1 MKTKNEKVIAKALV
15 YFITTVVL
23 LIAFSELSYGQRDE
37 QFPIC
42 KNYKDSCIYIGKT
55 FIQNL
60 SDKNFEDLA
69 NLFSDNILFRAL
81 IPPSL
86 VISNEPNKTANYFKS
101 WFNVDES
108 EQYKVVDSKI
118 DFFVDCLHI
127 SYVIFGTDK
136 GNPYNVEQHLYCE
149 ILSGKIYKLSLV
161 CSGFRKVDQK

>member
-1 MKTKNEKVIAKALV
+1 MKTINEKVLAKTLV
-15 YFITTVVL
+15 YFIITVVL
-23 LIAFSELSYGQRDE
+23 LVASSGLSYGQRDE
-37 QFPIC
+37 QFSNS

-101 WFNVDES
+101 WFYVDES

-127 SYVIFGTDK
+127 NYRIFLTDE
-136 GNPYNVEQHLYCE
+136 GNSYNVEQHLYCE

-161 CSGFRKVDQK
+161 CSGFRNVDQK